1 MPDSSHRRVSTAG
14 IAEENGRFLLAL
26 RKPGTSIGERWEF
39 PGGKAE
45 PGETP
50 ESALVREYE
59 EELGVIIEVG
69 PRLFEGSFLN
79 KKQPYRLMAFS
90 IKIIGGEMALTEHSQ
105 VRWVTASELST
116 LTMADSD
123 SLIRDYLQKR

>member
-1 MPDSSHRRVSTAG
+1 MQDSSHRRVSTAG
-14 IAEENGRFLLAL
+14 IVEENGRFLLAL

-59 EELGVIIEVG
+59 EELGVSIEVG

-79 KKQPYRLMAFS
+79 KKQSYRLLAFS
-90 IKIIGGEMALTEHSQ
+90 VRITGGEIALTEHSEL
-105 VRWVTASELST
+105 RWAGVSELPAFA
-116 LTMADSD
+116 MADSD
-123 SLIRDYLQKR
+123 SLIRDFLLKR